1 MFQDEARFGRINPP
15 RRCWAPRG
23 IRPAVCSQFVR
34 EYTYVYGAVSPSD
47 GKLDTLILPVV
58 NADAM
63 SIFLREISNRYP
75 EEQILMF
82 LDSASWHK
90 ANELIIPD
98 NIDLTPLPPYSPQ
111 LNPMENMWEEIREKG
126 FKNKMFLSLDSVE
139 DQLMKT
145 LRSMEEDT
153 KRNASIA
160 GFKWIINI

>member
-15 RRCWAPRG
+15 RRCWSPRG

-47 GKLDTLILPVV
+47 GKLDTLILPMV

-75 EEQILMF
+75 KEQILMF

-90 ANELIIPD
+90 ANELIIPN
-98 NIDLTPLPPYSPQ
+98 NIDLIPLPPYSPQ

-139 DQLMKT
+139 DQLMET
-145 LRSMEEDT
+145 LRSMEANT
-153 KRNASIA
+153 KKNASIA
-160 GFKWIINI
+160 GFNWIINI